1 MYVAEMQNY
10 RYKQTPHTEIQ
21 NCVMLS
27 VNNPVM
33 QSFDLSF
40 SLSVEKTYLPT
51 DVAGTIISRSKDVEK
66 MQRQL

>member
-21 NCVMLS
+21 NCAMLS

-33 QSFDLSF
+33 QSFDLSC
-40 SLSVEKTYLPT
+40 LSVEKTYLPT

-66 MQRQL
+66 MQKQS